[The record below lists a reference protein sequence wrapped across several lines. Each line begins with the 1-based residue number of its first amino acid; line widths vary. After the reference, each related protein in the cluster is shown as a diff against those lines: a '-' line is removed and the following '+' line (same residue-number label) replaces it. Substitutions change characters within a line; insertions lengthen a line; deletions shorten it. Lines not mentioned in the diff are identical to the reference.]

1 MTTKAQEFLAALPVN
16 TQEQFVPMFGNINRF
31 YTVVYLIARNEHVT
45 GQEKPDRYEERLEI
59 IRRIRVKMEHLVD
72 SFGLD
77 GTDIVADIASDY
89 FEDYVN
95 FREQSLDISNEE
107 FINVIN
113 RIAVL

>member
-1 MTTKAQEFLAALPVN
+1 MTKVQEFLATLPVA
-16 TQEQFVPMFGNINRF
+16 TKELFVSFFGDTDRF

-45 GQEKPDRYEERLEI
+45 GQEKPERYENRLEI
-59 IRRIRVKMEHLVD
+59 IRRIRTKTERLVD

-95 FREQSLDISNEE
+95 FREQPLPITNEE
-107 FINVIN
+107 FIDIIN
-113 RIAVL
+113 RIAAL